1 MTPSRFPSLFL
12 LHGPPSGCA
21 LDALSRSAIA
31 SDLFH
36 QFQLEMDTSSIG
48 PWLGLECPRPWL
60 IHQGGNKVITLI
72 VSVNLRRKKHTQF
85 IVARINNFEAV
96 PSASLMPV
104 QTTYILAMQKP
115 TWTDWQFET
124 TVYSFYIILSANY
137 DNQKMFF
144 PTIGCTPN
152 PYFTMISIWYFTLFL
167 YISPLAVTWAVG
179 TKAPDAAS
187 PTRCER
193 TWSWSQSPARF
204 GWCLSYA
211 MNSDGKNHQKVN
223 PC

>member
-72 VSVNLRRKKHTQF
+72 VSVNLRRKKHAQF

-115 TWTDWQFET
+115 TWTD
-124 TVYSFYIILSANY
+124 
-137 DNQKMFF
+137 
-144 PTIGCTPN
+144 
-152 PYFTMISIWYFTLFL
+152 
-167 YISPLAVTWAVG
+167 
-179 TKAPDAAS
+179 
-187 PTRCER
+187 
-193 TWSWSQSPARF
+193 
-204 GWCLSYA
+204 
-211 MNSDGKNHQKVN
+211 
-223 PC
+223 